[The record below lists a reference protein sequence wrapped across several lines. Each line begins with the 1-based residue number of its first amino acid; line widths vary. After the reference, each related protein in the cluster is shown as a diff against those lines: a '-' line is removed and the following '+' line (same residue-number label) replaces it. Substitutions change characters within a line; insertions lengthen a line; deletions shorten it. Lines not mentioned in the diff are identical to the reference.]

1 MGSIP
6 DHLRREGAAL
16 LKRVGPG
23 GLAVHIVIIA
33 VFGVV
38 FPWMRPGVFLEP
50 VVIAAYACLGVL
62 FSAPAA
68 AQRFG
73 MERPKSMNDATARLL
88 LAVAYGELMTV
99 LILASAFTTI
109 YVTRPYAFAPDLGTL
124 FSAGFFGLTASLA
137 MAAVAAWMTLVLSA
151 ASARRLMRVV
161 FLALLFLFFFR
172 SGWLPD
178 VAGEAALVSLA
189 IAAAALLAVRRTM
202 QERKP
207 SGLRS

>member
-16 LKRVGPG
+16 SERIGPG
-23 GLAVHIVIIA
+23 GLAVHIAIIA

-38 FPWMRPGVFLEP
+38 FPWIRPSVFLEP

-62 FSAPAA
+62 FAAPAV
-68 AQRFG
+68 AQGFG
-73 MERPKSMNDATARLL
+73 MKRPQSMNEVVARLL
-88 LAVAYGELMTV
+88 LAVTYGELMTG
-99 LILASAFTTI
+99 LILAAAFATI
-109 YVTRPYAFAPDLGTL
+109 YATRPYVLAPDVGTL
-124 FSAGFFGLTASLA
+124 LSAGFFGLTASLA
-137 MAAVAAWMTLVLSA
+137 MAAVAGWMTLALSA

-161 FLALLFLFFFR
+161 FLVLLFLFFFR

-189 IAAAALLAVRRTM
+189 IAAAGLL
-202 QERKP
+202 
-207 SGLRS
+207 GLRRAL

>member
-6 DHLRREGAAL
+6 NHTWRDHLRRESSAL
-16 LKRVGPG
+16 SKRMGFG
-23 GLAVHIVIIA
+23 GLAVHIVIIG

-38 FPWMRPGVFLEP
+38 FPWMRPSVFLEP
-50 VVIAAYACLGVL
+50 VVIAAYSCLGVL
-62 FSAPAA
+62 FAAPVA
-68 AQRFG
+68 AQCFG
-73 MERPKSMNDATARLL
+73 MERPQSMNDAIARLL

-99 LILASAFTTI
+99 LILAAAFTTI
-109 YVTRPYAFAPDLGTL
+109 YIIRPYALAPDLGTL
-124 FSAGFFGLTASLA
+124 LSAGFFGFTASLA
-137 MAAVAAWMTLVLSA
+137 MAAVAGWMALIFSA

-189 IAAAALLAVRRTM
+189 IAAAAMLAVRRAI
-202 QERKP
+202 Q
-207 SGLRS
+207 